1 MTTDWR
7 AAQLRLRALGFEPGP
22 IDGLCG
28 PKTKAAI
35 TAFGRSRGLSA
46 EPGFGPVIAAL
57 MGADAPCPD
66 LPWMAEALRLKGLHE
81 RRDTTRLRAWL
92 DPAAGAIDPR
102 AMPWCG
108 AFVASCLRAALPGVI
123 LPDTPLA
130 ARAWSRFG
138 DPVAPVFGAVL
149 VFWRGAPPA
158 GRAMSAFAAARM
170 RGPITSSAAINPM
183 PSPSPGSPRRACSRR
198 AGPRAYPSP
207 GGRSASPPKA
217 SPSPATKPEPTRRP
231 R

>member
-7 AAQLRLRALGFEPGP
+7 AAQERLRALGFDPGP

-35 TAFGRSRGLSA
+35 TAFGRSRGLGFGS
-46 EPGFGPVIAAL
+46 GFGPVIAAL
-57 MGADAPCPD
+57 MRAEAPCPD
-66 LPWMAEALRLKGLHE
+66 LPWMAEALRLQGLHE
-81 RRDTTRLRAWL
+81 RRDTARLRAWL

-130 ARAWSRFG
+130 ARAWGRFG

-149 VFWRGAPPA
+149 VFWRGAPSGWQGHVGFCRGEDASAYHVLGGNQSDAVTVTRIAKTRLLAARWPA
-158 GRAMSAFAAARM
+158 GVPVTGRPVRRTAA
-170 RGPITSSAAINPM
+170 GLDLSSNEA
-183 PSPSPGSPRRACSRR
+183 
-198 AGPRAYPSP
+198 
-207 GGRSASPPKA
+207 
-217 SPSPATKPEPTRRP
+217 
-231 R
+231 